1 MLFQKFAVVIAID
14 ISVFVMMYLTTGFA
28 VVLGLWVYYDVRD
41 RSLFDRERQK
51 GSFHCV
57 RCQHLYSA
65 NRHSRAVDCPACG
78 FANTRL
84 KF

>member
-1 MLFQKFAVVIAID
+1 MISID
-14 ISVFVMMYLTTGFA
+14 ISVFVVIYLITGF
-28 VVLGLWVYYDVRD
+28 VVVFGLSIYYDVRD
-41 RSLFDRERQK
+41 RGMYDRVRQL
-51 GSFHCV
+51 GSYHCV

-65 NRHSRAVDCPACG
+65 NRHCRTVNCPVCG